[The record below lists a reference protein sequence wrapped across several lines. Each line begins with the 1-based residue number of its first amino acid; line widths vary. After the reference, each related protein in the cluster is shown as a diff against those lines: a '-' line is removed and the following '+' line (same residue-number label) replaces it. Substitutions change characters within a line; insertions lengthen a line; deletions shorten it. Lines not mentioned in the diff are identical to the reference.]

1 MTALDTA
8 QLRAELVTP
17 RGAYAAL
24 DVVASTGSTNAD
36 LREAAVR
43 GAPDR
48 TVLIAEE
55 QTAGI
60 GRLSREW
67 VSPAEAGI
75 YLSVLLRPA
84 GVPSSSVGSLSIAAG
99 LALAD
104 VAAALGVRAT
114 LKWPNDVLSADGTK
128 LAGILSELVPGPDA
142 EPAVVLGI
150 GLNVLPIGDVPPGPG
165 GLPATSLAECGAT
178 GIDRT
183 EIAGA
188 LLRALAVREH
198 QWRSAGG
205 DLAVASLLN
214 DYREAC
220 STLRSRVEVS
230 MPGAATFSGQAVDVD
245 SAGQLVV
252 ESDAGERVTV
262 FAGDVVHVRPTNRG

>member
-1 MTALDTA
+1 MTALDAA
-8 QLRAELVTP
+8 QLRAELVAP
-17 RGAYAAL
+17 RGPYAAL
-24 DVVASTGSTNAD
+24 DVVASTGSTNLD
-36 LREAAVR
+36 LRAAALE
-43 GAPDR
+43 GASDR

-55 QTAGI
+55 QTAGV

-67 VSPAEAGI
+67 VSPPEVGL

-84 GVPSSSVGSLSIAAG
+84 GVPTSSIGSLSIAAG

-114 LKWPNDVLSADGTK
+114 LKWPNDVLSADGAK
-128 LAGILSELVPGPDA
+128 LAGVLSELVPGTGDA
-142 EPAVVLGI
+142 ELAVVLGI
-150 GLNVLPIGDVPPGPG
+150 GLNVLPVGDVPPGPG

-178 GIDRT
+178 DVDRT
-183 EIAGA
+183 DVAGA

-205 DLAVASLLN
+205 DLAEAALLD
-214 DYREAC
+214 DYRDSC

-230 MPGAATFSGQAVDVD
+230 MPGSERVSGEAIDVD
-245 SAGQLVV
+245 FAGQLVV
-252 ESDAGERVTV
+252 VTDAGERVTV
-262 FAGDVVHVRPTNRG
+262 FAGDVVHVR

>member
-36 LREAAVR
+36 LREAALR
-43 GAPDR
+43 GAADR

-67 VSPAEAGI
+67 LSPAEAGI
-75 YLSVLLRPA
+75 YLSVLLRPV

-114 LKWPNDVLSADGTK
+114 LKWPNDVLSADGGK
-128 LAGILSELVPGPDA
+128 LAGVLSELVPGDGD
-142 EPAVVLGI
+142 PAVVLGI
-150 GLNVLPIGDVPPGPG
+150 GLNVLPIGNVPPGPG

-183 EIAGA
+183 EVAGA

-220 STLRSRVEVS
+220 STLRARVEVS
-230 MPGAATFSGQAVDVD
+230 MPGSAIVSGQAVDVD

-252 ESDAGERVTV
+252 ENDAGERVTV